1 MSFLH
6 LKFHSSRQKH
16 TSQKWCLEVHT
27 TFFKEVRA
35 KKRLSIVWRAKN
47 DVFLAKINNFC
58 WNFKHFLEIQ
68 GRQIW
73 WFWMKTNGYNMW
85 WFWRF
90 FYQKHVFSSK
100 NIVFCIGNSLI
111 KLRFIEDLNASKYR
125 KNNEKIMCPC
135 KIWIFWRCSK
145 IFKTHP
151 NRILNSGKN
160 RYWVFYLFFKNVGNS
175 INTILIYLKFSC
187 HTCFFACLWNM
198 EKMDFCWYLLKERS

>member
-1 MSFLH
+1 MPLGLERRCKYYIYEIVIINGKMKNFEILVFYSFLH
-6 LKFHSSRQKH
+6 LKSHFGHQKW

-35 KKRLSIVWRAKN
+35 KKRLPIVWRAKN

-111 KLRFIEDLNASKYR
+111 KLRFIEDLNA
-125 KNNEKIMCPC
+125 
-135 KIWIFWRCSK
+135 
-145 IFKTHP
+145 
-151 NRILNSGKN
+151 
-160 RYWVFYLFFKNVGNS
+160 
-175 INTILIYLKFSC
+175 
-187 HTCFFACLWNM
+187 
-198 EKMDFCWYLLKERS
+198 